1 MISDNALVPLQHT
14 DMVST
19 ARKTIKKYKYVSA
32 QEGAPSAAAS
42 RWYRKEPYDDVK

>member
-1 MISDNALVPLQHT
+1 MISDNALVPLQYT

-42 RWYRKEPYDDVK
+42 RWYRKEPYDDVE